1 MGIALSCLYGS
12 AQRTCN
18 TMQHHEHLV
27 QQDPN
32 YLKNLEKIEQFTQ
45 HAISS
50 GAVNAQKAVINIPVV
65 VHVVYKTTAE
75 NISDAQ
81 IQSQINILNQDF
93 RKLNA
98 DASKIPSAFTSVA
111 ADCEI
116 NFCLASFTPT
126 GAATTGIVRKQTTV
140 SSFVDDDKVK
150 YTAQGGSDAWDTKKY
165 LNLWV
170 CNLGGGLLGYAQ
182 FPGGPAATDGVV
194 MGYTCF
200 GNTGTAQAPYNKGRT
215 ATHEVGHWL
224 NLRHIWGD
232 ADCGSDLVS
241 DTPTQK
247 TSNYGCPTHPYN
259 VGGCSGNTTGEM
271 FMNYM
276 DYVDDACMYM
286 FSAGQKSRMQALFVS
301 NGARVGLTTSTG
313 CSGSTSTCSSP
324 ANLSTGSLTS
334 TSATLTWGAVSGAT
348 SYSVQYKLS
357 TASTW
362 TTVTTTSASYNLTG
376 LAASKTYNWQVST
389 TCSSGASAYTTGTT
403 FTTSAATS
411 TCSAPASLAAG
422 SLTSTSAALSWGAVS
437 GATSYSV
444 QYKLS
449 TASTWTT
456 VTTTST
462 SYNLTGLTASS
473 TYNWQVS
480 TTCSSGTSAY
490 TSGTNFTTSGSSNT
504 CTDTYEL
511 NNTLSS
517 SKTITVKTDVNA
529 IIASKSDYD
538 WFKFSNTTNEKNI
551 RVTLTNLP
559 ADYDLRVY
567 SATGTLLGA
576 SENKGTVSE
585 TVTLNNAAVG
595 TYYIRIRGFNG
606 AFNATGCYTVNA
618 GISGTAYKFASGE
631 TGESILKDPIET
643 AIQVYPN
650 PSTTGKFTCEIMNAS
665 YGDVNILV
673 YDAAGRVV
681 SRSQFNKETDFGQVD
696 IEIGNQQPGVYFV
709 NMSNADFQQHVRVVY
724 AN

>member
-1 MGIALSCLYGS
+1 
-12 AQRTCN
+12 
-18 TMQHHEHLV
+18 MQHHEHLI

-32 YLKNLEKIEQFTQ
+32 YLNNLEKIEQFTQ

-65 VHVVYKTTAE
+65 VHIVYKTTAE

-81 IQSQINILNQDF
+81 IQSQITILNQDF

-98 DASKIPSAFTSVA
+98 DASKIPSAFTGVA

-116 NFCLASFTPT
+116 NFCLASYTPT

-194 MGYTCF
+194 MGHTCF

-215 ATHEVGHWL
+215 ATHEIGHWL

-232 ADCGSDLVS
+232 ANCGSDLVS
-241 DTPTQK
+241 DTPTQQ

-301 NGARVGLTTSTG
+301 GGSRVGLTTSTG
-313 CSGSTSTCSSP
+313 CSGSQATCAAP
-324 ANLSTGSLTS
+324 ANLAAGSLTS
-334 TSATLTWGAVSGAT
+334 SSASLTWGAVSGAT

-362 TTVTTTSASYNLTG
+362 TTVTTTSASYSLTG
-376 LAASKTYNWQVST
+376 LTASSTYNWQVST
-389 TCSSGASAYTTGTT
+389 TCSSGTSAYTAGTN
-403 FTTSAATS
+403 FTTTAATS
-411 TCSAPASLAAG
+411 TCAAPANLAAG
-422 SLTSTSAALSWGAVS
+422 SLTSSSASLTWGAVS

-456 VTTTST
+456 VTTTSA
-462 SYNLTGLTASS
+462 SYSLTGLTANS
-473 TYNWQVS
+473 TYNWQVR

-490 TSGTNFTTSGSSNT
+490 TAGTNFTTTASICVATTNLSVNSI
-504 CTDTYEL
+504 
-511 NNTLSS
+511 TLSS
-517 SKTITVKTDVNA
+517 AYLS
-529 IIASKSDYD
+529 
-538 WFKFSNTTNEKNI
+538 W
-551 RVTLTNLP
+551 
-559 ADYDLRVY
+559 
-567 SATGTLLGA
+567 GA
-576 SENKGTVSE
+576 SSGATSYNVQYKLSSALNWTTVSTPSTAF
-585 TVTLNNAAVG
+585 TVTGLLPNS
-595 TYYIRIRGFNG
+595 TYNWQVQTICSSGQASYTPGMNFNTLQSSLST
-606 AFNATGCYTVNA
+606 NT
-618 GISGTAYKFASGE
+618 ISTPDNYVL
-631 TGESILKDPIET
+631 I
-643 AIQVYPN
+643 YPN
-650 PSTTGKFTCEIMNAS
+650 PSTTGKFTCEVMNPS
-665 YGDVNILV
+665 YGKVHVMV
-673 YDAAGRVV
+673 YDAAGRMV
-681 SRSQFNKETDFGQVD
+681 SSSTFNKETDFGQVD
-696 IEIGNQQPGVYFV
+696 IEIANQQPGIYFV
-709 NMSNADFQQHVRVVY
+709 NLSNDDFQQHVRVIY

>member
-1 MGIALSCLYGS
+1 
-12 AQRTCN
+12 
-18 TMQHHEHLV
+18 
-27 QQDPN
+27 
-32 YLKNLEKIEQFTQ
+32 
-45 HAISS
+45 
-50 GAVNAQKAVINIPVV
+50 
-65 VHVVYKTTAE
+65 
-75 NISDAQ
+75 
-81 IQSQINILNQDF
+81 
-93 RKLNA
+93 
-98 DASKIPSAFTSVA
+98 
-111 ADCEI
+111 
-116 NFCLASFTPT
+116 
-126 GAATTGIVRKQTTV
+126 
-140 SSFVDDDKVK
+140 
-150 YTAQGGSDAWDTKKY
+150 
-165 LNLWV
+165 
-170 CNLGGGLLGYAQ
+170 
-182 FPGGPAATDGVV
+182 
-194 MGYTCF
+194 
-200 GNTGTAQAPYNKGRT
+200 
-215 ATHEVGHWL
+215 
-224 NLRHIWGD
+224 
-232 ADCGSDLVS
+232 
-241 DTPTQK
+241 
-247 TSNYGCPTHPYN
+247 
-259 VGGCSGNTTGEM
+259 
-271 FMNYM
+271 MNYM

-376 LAASKTYNWQVST
+376 LTASKTYNWQVST
-389 TCSSGASAYTTGTT
+389 TCSSGTSAYTTGTT

-449 TASTWTT
+449 TASTWTTVTTTSASYNLTGLAASKTYNWQVSTTCSSGASAYTAGTNFTTTAATSTCSAPASLAAGSLTSTSAVLSWGAVSGATSYSVQYKLSTASIWTT